1 MRNSCKIGKNNM
13 RHLKTYEHFQT
24 NENVF
29 GNLLSKIGDKIKTL
43 RGKAFIKLMRTLLP
57 KSILSEI
64 DKIVGVK
71 ESYIILELFD
81 YAHSI
86 DWEKMS
92 QEEIDDFLKYFS
104 KSQNFVS
111 SIENP
116 DKIVSST
123 GNKEIVDILKERG
136 IDVTVQIVSK
146 NKPDLKNILSKVD
159 SLNVPPFVKGFLKV
173 AACVVLFGMI
183 SFKLSSVVPSTGVDS
198 DDVADLDSDDSS
210 NSENSELKI
219 AAQEAGINIAALE
232 SEILTSDKNIFE
244 RMIEWIC
251 EFLGIES
258 GENNKKVTDKDIS
271 RAQKNFYEKWYE
283 AEKKGI
289 EDFEPFVEETKNIVK
304 AQISVDKNIPEGV
317 KPSLYDKIDKCKP
330 VVLLE
335 DDYNKAFDSP
345 SLGVYLGIEEHD
357 FILIKFEYNGKQEK
371 LDDIRRVL
379 IHELFHLVDLR
390 TDGKFGMSDELIG
403 KGFWD
408 FLKINNYDNE
418 EVYYKNYETIYGK
431 ESDSK
436 KYDKDYLVGSEFEKE
451 GENLPFHEI
460 YAMLKIMKNDL
471 VTVGL
476 IDSVEDPVSPELLD
490 EILNGEHQ
498 DKLKKISD
506 NQWKHILPIIR
517 TDNHSIN
524 KFSDFLSHVVDDPN
538 KFDNL
543 T

>member
-1 MRNSCKIGKNNM
+1 M
-13 RHLKTYEHFQT
+13 RHLKTYEDFQI

-29 GNLLSKIGDKIKTL
+29 KNLFNKIGSKLKTL
-43 RGKAFIKLMRTLLP
+43 KGKAYIKLMRTVLP

-86 DWEKMS
+86 DWGKTS
-92 QEEIDDFLKYFS
+92 EEEVDDFLKYFS
-104 KSQNFVS
+104 KNQNFVA
-111 SIENP
+111 SINNP
-116 DKIVSST
+116 DRIISST
-123 GNKEIVDILKERG
+123 GNKEIVNILQERG
-136 IDVTVQIVSK
+136 IEVQVQLISK
-146 NKPDLKNILSKVD
+146 NKPNLKNLFNKVD
-159 SLNVPPFVKGFLKV
+159 SLKVPDFAKRFLKV

-198 DDVADLDSDDSS
+198 GDVADLDSDDSI
-210 NSENSELKI
+210 NSEFLELKI
-219 AAQEAGINIAALE
+219 AAEESGIDIATLE
-232 SEILTSDKNIFE
+232 SEILTSDKNLFQRI
-244 RMIEWIC
+244 IEWILD
-251 EFLGIES
+251 FLGIES
-258 GENNKKVTDKDIS
+258 GSDKKVTDKDVS
-271 RAQKNFYEKWYE
+271 KSLEEFYKIFKD
-283 AEKKGI
+283 AETKGI

-304 AQISVDKNIPEGV
+304 AQISVDKNIPDSV
-317 KPSLYDKIDKCKP
+317 KSSLYDKIDKCKP

-357 FILIKFEYNGKQEK
+357 FILIKFEHNGQQQK

-379 IHELFHLVDLR
+379 IHELFHLVDKR
-390 TDGKFGMSDELIG
+390 TNGKFGMSDELLG

-408 FLKINNYDNE
+408 FLKIDNYDNE
-418 EVYYKNYETIYGK
+418 EVYSKNHKTIFGK
-431 ESDSK
+431 ESDW
-436 KYDKDYLVGSEFEKE
+436 KYDKDYLVGSGFEKE

-460 YAMLKIMKNDL
+460 YAMLKVMKNDL

-490 EILNGEHQ
+490 EILNGKHQ
-498 DKLKKISD
+498 DKLKNID
-506 NQWKHILPIIR
+506 DQWKHILPIIK
-517 TDNHSIN
+517 TDDHSLN